1 MVSYRKVHKVQSHNL
16 TIPQSPKGVVY
27 DILAGKKGG
36 WFYRFGTGKRNDNP
50 IPFEIDG
57 EKYYLTKPAGR
68 GRNIWVNSQF
78 IPVNERDSGRLDIT
92 LKSLVEK
99 SYEENFRLRDDLR
112 KNYNST
118 IITTRILNLDYNSN

>member
-1 MVSYRKVHKVQSHNL
+1 MVSNKKVHKIQSHVIY
-16 TIPQSPKGVVY
+16 IPQTPKGIVY
-27 DILAGKKGG
+27 DILRGG
-36 WFYRFGTGKRNDNP
+36 WFYRFGTGKRDDQP
-50 IPFEIDG
+50 IPFEIG
-57 EKYYLTKPAGR
+57 NEKYYLRKPAGR